1 MEKIELI
8 KLPIEKELD
17 EFRALFEAS
26 LNSTNPLLNEVLA
39 YIKKRNGKDDASYSG
54 VADGEAFRQGDPCYP
69 ACSFVA

>member
-26 LNSTNPLLNEVLA
+26 LEQHESLA
-39 YIKKRNGKDDASYSG
+39 
-54 VADGEAFRQGDPCYP
+54 E
-69 ACSFVA
+69 